1 MLSWQMRRIGA
12 ARANQARRDQ
22 EASRGRRVVLVN
34 VAKLVRR
41 ELQDRKARRG
51 QQVRRDQEGNPACV
65 VRQDLLDIRKIAYLH
80 RF

>member
-1 MLSWQMRRIGA
+1 M
-12 ARANQARRDQ
+12 
-22 EASRGRRVVLVN
+22 N